1 MFKSNQEPD
10 IPAALGLLSHLD
22 NDELKELLNDDG
34 KFEDIV
40 KDIKQFKEFET
51 EKEMLMASNRSLAEF
66 NLSKQPELEDGKQ
79 VLKELSE
86 QANQLCTNVK
96 GKLDEMRDKSG
107 AMTVDTALDLLQAAA
122 AEIEE
127 ESEAIAEKFLAG
139 DIEVDEFLDQF
150 LSRRKLMHLR
160 KVKVDKLRE
169 LIRKGHPSNSTPG
182 YPIQPTSN
190 FPGMM
195 PSIPYPTGP
204 GIMPMPLPSGL
215 PVYRPY

>member
-1 MFKSNQEPD
+1 MYKSNQEPD

-22 NDELKELLNDDG
+22 NEELKELLNDDG

-40 KDIKQFKEFET
+40 KDIKQFKDLET

-66 NLSKQPELEDGKQ
+66 NLSKQPELEEGKQ
-79 VLKELSE
+79 ILKELSE
-86 QANQLCTNVK
+86 QASQLCISVRDK
-96 GKLDEMRDKSG
+96 IDEMRDKSG
-107 AMTVDTALDLLQAAA
+107 TMTVDTALDLLQAAA

-127 ESEAIAEKFLAG
+127 ESEGLAEKFLAG
-139 DIEVDEFLDQF
+139 DTEVDEFLDQF

-169 LIRKGHPSNSTPG
+169 LIRKGHTNCTPG
-182 YPIQPTSN
+182 YPIASN
-190 FPGMM
+190 FPGIA

-204 GIMPMPLPSGL
+204 VAMPMPLPGL

>member
-1 MFKSNQEPD
+1 MYKSNQEPD

-22 NDELKELLNDDG
+22 NDELKELLNNDS

-40 KDIKQFKEFET
+40 KDIKQFKNLET

-66 NLSKQPELEDGKQ
+66 NLSKQPELEEGKQ
-79 VLKELSE
+79 MLKELSE
-86 QANQLCTNVK
+86 QANQLCTSVK
-96 GKLDEMRDKSG
+96 SKLDEMRDKSG
-107 AMTVDTALDLLQAAA
+107 TMTVDTALDLLQAAA

-150 LSRRKLMHLR
+150 LSRRKFMHLR

-169 LIRKGHPSNSTPG
+169 IIRKGHSSNTPG
-182 YPIQPTSN
+182 YPIASN
-190 FPGMM
+190 FPGIT
-195 PSIPYPTGP
+195 PSIPYPP
-204 GIMPMPLPSGL
+204 DL
-215 PVYRPY
+215 

>member
-1 MFKSNQEPD
+1 MYKSSQEPD

-22 NDELKELLNDDG
+22 NDELKELLNNDG

-40 KDIKQFKEFET
+40 KDIKQFKELET

-66 NLSKQPELEDGKQ
+66 NLSKQPELEEGKQ
-79 VLKELSE
+79 ELKELSE
-86 QANQLCTNVK
+86 QANQLCSSVRDK
-96 GKLDEMRDKSG
+96 IDEMRDKSG
-107 AMTVDTALDLLQAAA
+107 TMTVDTALDLLQAAA

-127 ESEAIAEKFLAG
+127 ESEGVAEKFLAG

-169 LIRKGHPSNSTPG
+169 LIRKGHSNSTPG
-182 YPIQPTSN
+182 YPIASN
-190 FPGMM
+190 FPGIA

-204 GIMPMPLPSGL
+204 IAMPMPLPGL
-215 PVYRPY
+215 PAYRPY

>member
-1 MFKSNQEPD
+1 ECRA
-10 IPAALGLLSHLD
+10 IPANTFQNVCSEFQNRLYGTDAAKF
-22 NDELKELLNDDG
+22 NEFRYELLPHP
-34 KFEDIV
+34 F
-40 KDIKQFKEFET
+40 KDLET

-66 NLSKQPELEDGKQ
+66 NLSKQPELEEGKQ

-86 QANQLCTNVK
+86 QANQLCSSVRDK
-96 GKLDEMRDKSG
+96 IDKMRDNSG
-107 AMTVDTALDLLQAAA
+107 TMTVDIALDLLQAAA

-127 ESEAIAEKFLAG
+127 ESEGIAQKFLAG
-139 DIEVDEFLDQF
+139 DIEVDVFLDQF

-169 LIRKGHPSNSTPG
+169 IIRKGHSSNTPG
-182 YPIQPTSN
+182 YPATSN
-190 FPGMM
+190 FPGLV

-204 GIMPMPLPSGL
+204 VAMPMPLPGL

>member
-1 MFKSNQEPD
+1 MYKSNQEPD

-22 NDELKELLNDDG
+22 NDELKELLNNDG

-40 KDIKQFKEFET
+40 KDIKQFKDFET

-66 NLSKQPELEDGKQ
+66 NLSKQPELEEGKQ

-86 QANQLCTNVK
+86 QANQLCISVRSK
-96 GKLDEMRDKSG
+96 IDDMRDKSG
-107 AMTVDTALDLLQAAA
+107 TMTVDTALDLLQAAA

-127 ESEAIAEKFLAG
+127 ESERIAEKFLAS

-150 LSRRKLMHLR
+150 LTRRKLMHLR

-169 LIRKGHPSNSTPG
+169 LMRKGHSNSTP
-182 YPIQPTSN
+182 YPIASN
-190 FPGMM
+190 FPGIT

-204 GIMPMPLPSGL
+204 VAMPMPLPGL
-215 PVYRPY
+215 PIYRPY